1 MDDNLFLQE
10 TTCVNRQECPSGI
23 T

>member
-1 MDDNLFLQE
+1 MDDSLFLQE
-10 TTCVNRQECPSGI
+10 TTCVNRQECYNGI